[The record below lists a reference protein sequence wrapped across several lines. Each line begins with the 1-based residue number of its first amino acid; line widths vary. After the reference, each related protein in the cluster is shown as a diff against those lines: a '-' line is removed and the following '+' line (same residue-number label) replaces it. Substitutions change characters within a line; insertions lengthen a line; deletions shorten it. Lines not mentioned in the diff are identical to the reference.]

1 MAVQSFTPWS
11 AARGQRDGSQG
22 MGYYIQSAPHRPG
35 WAGLPSRIVPSFVRN
50 SRLHLPLSSAQLLSP
65 LAAALRWASGEL
77 GNVLLCLSCGQSVR
91 SVVCN
96 FSSHS
101 LLHSFSLTGPVW
113 FPLSRR
119 AGPGLAGRT
128 TQHFSMTSSAIPSEP
143 EPDAAPEAAPV
154 AGLGSGPSP
163 ELAPPGEMPPPAP
176 GSSGGLRAPRILE
189 HPADVVVRRNDP
201 LTLNCKAEGR
211 PEPSIEWWKDGER

>member
-1 MAVQSFTPWS
+1 MIEVIGKNADEQEHT
-11 AARGQRDGSQG
+11 GKT
-22 MGYYIQSAPHRPG
+22 
-35 WAGLPSRIVPSFVRN
+35 
-50 SRLHLPLSSAQLLSP
+50 
-65 LAAALRWASGEL
+65 
-77 GNVLLCLSCGQSVR
+77 NVTHVTCAHVT
-91 SVVCN
+91 
-96 FSSHS
+96 S
-101 LLHSFSLTGPVW
+101 L
-113 FPLSRR
+113 
-119 AGPGLAGRT
+119 
-128 TQHFSMTSSAIPSEP
+128 EP
-143 EPDAAPEAAPV
+143 DPDAAPEAAPV